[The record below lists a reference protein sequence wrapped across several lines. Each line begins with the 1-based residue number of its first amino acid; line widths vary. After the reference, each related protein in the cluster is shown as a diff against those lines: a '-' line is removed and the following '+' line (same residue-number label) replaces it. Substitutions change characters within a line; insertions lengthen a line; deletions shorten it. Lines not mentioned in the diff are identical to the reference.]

1 MLLSFVKRA
10 ELPVILFSL
19 ILRKAILHD
28 SMILGMRINHCR
40 FRAKV
45 TKLLKF
51 SQIYLGI
58 NLASFIF

>member
-45 TKLLKF
+45 TKLSNFEIL
-51 SQIYLGI
+51 S
-58 NLASFIF
+58 NLPW